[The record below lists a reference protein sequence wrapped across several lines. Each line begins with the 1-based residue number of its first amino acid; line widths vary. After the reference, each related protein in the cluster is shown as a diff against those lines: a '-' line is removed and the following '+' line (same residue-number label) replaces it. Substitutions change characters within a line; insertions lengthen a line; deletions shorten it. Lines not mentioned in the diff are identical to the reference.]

1 MIPTCNPLS
10 GFSATDKTLGALST
24 CFVVQVRYIQSKVSK
39 VQPNDDLQDGG
50 VITLADG
57 TALPYDWLVLALGA
71 DSNLGKMLTRYHVL
85 ADMLFDMCLGQAFLL
100 RPSCLETLSQLFC
113 TIKFTYMLSKDD

>member
-1 MIPTCNPLS
+1 MV
-10 GFSATDKTLGALST
+10 TDKALGVLST
-24 CFVVQVRYIQSKVSK
+24 CFVGQVRYIQSKVSK

-71 DSNLGKMLTRYHVL
+71 DTNLGKMLTRHHVP
-85 ADMLFDMCLGQAFLL
+85 ADMFIDICPGQAVLL
-100 RPSCLETLSQLFC
+100 RPSYLETLSQLFC
-113 TIKFTYMLSKDD
+113 TVKFTYRPSKDA